1 MQLFVKTL
9 TGDTLSLKAETS
21 DTVEKIESKILDSV
35 NVNPNEEKLVFGSE
49 VLENDQVLSN
59 YKIRNKS
66 TLLAVRLFNC
76 DQCFRGNLAS

>member
-9 TGDTLSLKAETS
+9 AGNTLTLKAETS
-21 DTVEKIESKILDSV
+21 DTVDKIESKILDSV

-49 VLENDQVLSN
+49 VLENNRVLSN

-66 TLLAVRLFNC
+66 TLLAVRLFDC
-76 DQCFRGNLAS
+76 DQCFRENLAN